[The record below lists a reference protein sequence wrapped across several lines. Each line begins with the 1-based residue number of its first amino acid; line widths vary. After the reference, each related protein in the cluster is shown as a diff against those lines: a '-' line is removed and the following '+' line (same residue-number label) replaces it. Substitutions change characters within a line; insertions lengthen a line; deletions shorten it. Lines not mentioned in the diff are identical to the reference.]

1 MATRQPAHSL
11 RRKRPVRPV
20 RKFRVLLARPKP
32 GWFRIGVL
40 TLGVAAVAFLV
51 ATGLFWM
58 RYGRMIDARFGS
70 EQRSAPR
77 IFGRPFELQ
86 AGRGLNPGQLVQRL
100 NDIGYAERPKATEP
114 GQFSVAGQT
123 VTLMTRPGPG
133 PDSKPHTY
141 RVDFSS
147 PTKSNNPV
155 VAKIV
160 ADGGTAVKSITLE
173 APMLAALAPGEKRR
187 HTPLATIP
195 RHVVDAILTIEDRRF
210 YEHPGVDPIRI
221 AGAFMTNLRGERRY
235 LEGASTITQ
244 QIIKNFFLT
253 PDKSYTRKAQ
263 EQFMAVVLE
272 SRFNKDQILELYVN
286 DVPLG
291 QRGPFE
297 IRGVAEAA
305 RIFFGKDIRN
315 VTLSEA
321 ATMAGL
327 IQSPSFL
334 SPFRNPDRARERR
347 NVVLKEMADVE
358 VITRDEAVKASKEP
372 LRVATRALENEA
384 PYFVDYVSQQVGEKF
399 SGLLKRDRAVDVYT
413 TLDLHLQRFAQE
425 AVDEGIAQVDKLLAK
440 KKKGQAQVAL
450 VAIDPTTGEILA
462 LVGGRAYNQSQYNR
476 AVAARRQPGSAFKP
490 FVYLAAFEQTAA
502 GTTHLTPATIIADEP
517 TSFTFNNKPYDPANY
532 QGEYDGPI
540 TLRRALALSRNI
552 VSIKVAEATGYENVA
567 GLWQR
572 VGLGTPAQAVPAIA
586 LGVFEVTPLEMA
598 QAYTVFTNGGSMRPL
613 QAITRIVDNGAET
626 AVPEAPLKPI
636 TRPDVTYLVTNMMR
650 SVINE
655 GTAASVRSAF
665 SHDAAGK
672 TGTTNDLRDAWFM
685 GFTPN
690 LLTAVWVGFDDN
702 QPIGLSGSQAALPIW
717 TGFMKRA
724 LSGRPNAS
732 FTAPPGIVFVDID
745 RSSGKIANFNC
756 PSVFRE
762 AFLPGSEPSEICDIH
777 GNNVFQKLG
786 GFFRRIIRQ

>member
-1 MATRQPAHSL
+1 MASRPPAVPL
-11 RRKRPVRPV
+11 RRKRPARPV
-20 RKFRVLLARPKP
+20 RKFRALLARPKP
-32 GWFRIGVL
+32 GWFRIAVL
-40 TLGVAAVAFLV
+40 TVGIGAVAVIVFM
-51 ATGLFWM
+51 GLLWV
-58 RYGRMIDARFGS
+58 RYGRMIDARLGS
-70 EQRSAPR
+70 EQGKAPR

-86 AGRGLNPGQLVQRL
+86 TGRGLKPNELVQRL
-100 NDIGYAERPKATEP
+100 NDIGYAERTKAAEP
-114 GQFSVAGQT
+114 GQFSVAGLS
-123 VTLMTRPGPG
+123 VTLMTRPEAPA
-133 PDSKPHTY
+133 KPHIY
-141 RVDFSS
+141 RVDFS
-147 PTKSNNPV
+147 KSASPV
-155 VAKIV
+155 VAKIT
-160 ADGGTAVKSITLE
+160 ADGGAVVKSVTLE

-187 HTPLATIP
+187 LTPLTNIP

-210 YEHPGVDPIRI
+210 YEHPGVDPVRMV
-221 AGAFMTNLRGERRY
+221 GALVTNMRGDRPY

-253 PDKSYTRKAQ
+253 PDKSYVRKVQ
-263 EQFMAVVLE
+263 EQYMALVLE
-272 SRFNKDQILELYVN
+272 SRFNKEQILELYLN
-286 DVPLG
+286 DVVLG

-297 IRGVAEAA
+297 IHGVAEGA

-315 VTLSEA
+315 VTLAEA

-358 VITRDEAVKASKEP
+358 VITRDEAVRASKEP
-372 LRVATRALENEA
+372 LRVATRSLENEA

-425 AVDEGIAQVDKLLAK
+425 AVDEGIAQVDKILSK

-450 VAIDPTTGEILA
+450 IAVDPTTGEILA
-462 LVGGRAYNQSQYNR
+462 LVGGRAYNASQYNR
-476 AVAARRQPGSAFKP
+476 AVMARRQPGSAFKP

-502 GTTHLTPATIIADEP
+502 GTTHLTPATIVADEP
-517 TSFTFNNKPYDPANY
+517 TTFMFEEKPYDPANY
-532 QGEYDGPI
+532 QGEYDGPV
-540 TLRRALALSRNI
+540 TLRRALALSRN
-552 VSIKVAEATGYENVA
+552 VVAIKVAEATGYPNVA

-572 VGLGTPAQAVPAIA
+572 VGLGTPAQPFPSIA
-586 LGVFEVTPLEMA
+586 LGVFEVTPLELA
-598 QAYTVFTNGGSMRPL
+598 TAYTIFTNGGSIRPL
-613 QAITRIVDNGAET
+613 QAITRIVDNGNET
-626 AVPEAPLKPI
+626 AVPGAPLKPV
-636 TRPDVTYLVTNMMR
+636 TRPDVTFLVTNLMR

-655 GTAASVRSAF
+655 GTAASVRSQF
-665 SHDAAGK
+665 NNDAAGK

-685 GFTPN
+685 GFTPT

-724 LSGRPNAS
+724 LAGRPKES
-732 FTAPPGIVFVDID
+732 FSTPPGIVFVDID

-756 PSVFRE
+756 PSIIRE
-762 AFLPGSEPSEICDIH
+762 AFLPGSEPYEICDIH
-777 GNNVFQKLG
+777 GNSMERVFSKLG

>member
-1 MATRQPAHSL
+1 MATRPTL
-11 RRKRPVRPV
+11 RARSKRAVRPV
-20 RKFRVLLARPKP
+20 RRFRVLLARPKP
-32 GWFRIGVL
+32 GWFRIAVL
-40 TLGVAAVAFLV
+40 VLGVGILVVGVTLAF
-51 ATGLFWM
+51 FWV
-58 RYGRMIDARFGS
+58 RYGRIIDARFGS
-70 EQRSAPR
+70 EQRTAPR
-77 IFGRPFELQ
+77 IFGRPFELE
-86 AGRGLNPGQLVQRL
+86 AGRGLKPLELAQRL
-100 NDIGYAERPKATEP
+100 NDIGYAERQKVTQP
-114 GQFSVAGQT
+114 GEFSVAGLS
-123 VTLMTRPGPG
+123 VTLMTRPDAPA
-133 PDSKPHTY
+133 KAHTY
-141 RVDFSS
+141 RVDFSKATS
-147 PTKSNNPV
+147 PV
-155 VAKIV
+155 VSKII

-187 HTPLATIP
+187 LVPLASIP
-195 RHVVDAILTIEDRRF
+195 RYVVDAVLTIEDKRF
-210 YEHPGVDPIRI
+210 YEHPGIDPVRM
-221 AGAFMTNLRGERRY
+221 AGALVTNMRGERPY

-253 PDKSYTRKAQ
+253 PDKSYTRKVQ

-272 SRFNKDQILELYVN
+272 SRFNKNQILELYLN
-286 DVPLG
+286 DVVLG

-297 IRGVAEAA
+297 IHGVAEAA

-315 VTLSEA
+315 VTLAEA

-327 IQSPSFL
+327 IHSPSVL

-347 NVVLKEMADVE
+347 NVVLKEMADGE
-358 VITRDEAVKASKEP
+358 LITREEAVRTAKEP

-384 PYFVDYVSQQVGEKF
+384 PYFVDFVSKQVSEAF

-425 AVDEGIAQVDKLLAK
+425 AVDEGIAQVDKVLAK
-440 KKKGQAQVAL
+440 RKKGQPQVAL
-450 VAIDPTTGEILA
+450 VAVDPTTGEILA

-502 GTTHLTPATIIADEP
+502 GTTHLTPATIVADEP
-517 TSFTFNNKPYDPANY
+517 TTFVFEEKPYDPANY

-540 TLRRALALSRNI
+540 TLRRALAHSRNI
-552 VSIKVAEATGYENVA
+552 VAIKVAETTGYENVA

-572 VGLGTPAQAVPAIA
+572 VGVGTPAQPFPSIA
-586 LGVFEVTPLEMA
+586 LGVFEVSPLELT
-598 QAYTVFTNGGSMRPL
+598 QAYTLFTNGGSIRPL
-613 QAITRIVDNGAET
+613 QAITRIVDNGT
-626 AVPEAPLKPI
+626 ATPVPAPPLKPV

-665 SHDAAGK
+665 SNDAAGK
-672 TGTTNDLRDAWFM
+672 TGTTNDLRDAWFI
-685 GFTPN
+685 GFTPT

-724 LSGRPNAS
+724 LAGRPNAS
-732 FTAPPGIVFVDID
+732 FAAPPGIVFVDID

-756 PSVFRE
+756 PSVIRE
-762 AFLPGSEPSEICDIH
+762 AFLPGSEPTEICDIH
-777 GNNVFQKLG
+777 GSGLGHVFSKLG

>member
-1 MATRQPAHSL
+1 MATRLPAHSL

-32 GWFRIGVL
+32 GWFRIAVM
-40 TLGVAAVAFLV
+40 TLGVGAVVFLV
-51 ATGLFWM
+51 TTSLFWV

-86 AGRGLNPGQLVQRL
+86 AGRGLNPAQLVQRL

-114 GQFSVAGQT
+114 GQFAVAGLT
-123 VTLMTRPGPG
+123 VTLMTRPGPEG
-133 PDSKPHTY
+133 KPHTY
-141 RVDFSS
+141 RVDFS
-147 PTKSNNPV
+147 KSNSPV
-155 VAKIV
+155 VAKII

-187 HTPLATIP
+187 HTPLVNIP
-195 RHVVDAILTIEDRRF
+195 RHVIDAILTIEDRRF
-210 YEHPGVDPIRI
+210 YEHPGVDPIRM
-221 AGAFMTNLRGERRY
+221 AGALMTNLRGDRPY

-253 PDKSYTRKAQ
+253 PDKSYLRKAQ

-272 SRFNKDQILELYVN
+272 SRFNKDEILELYLN
-286 DVPLG
+286 DVTLG

-305 RIFFGKDIRN
+305 RILFGKDIRN
-315 VTLSEA
+315 VTLGEA

-358 VITRDEAVKASKEP
+358 VITRDESLRASKEP

-384 PYFVDYVSQQVGEKF
+384 PYFVDYVSQQVSEKF

-413 TLDLHLQRFAQE
+413 TLDLHLQRLAQE
-425 AVDEGIAQVDKLLAK
+425 AVDDGIAQVDKLLAK

-502 GTTHLTPATIIADEP
+502 GTAHLTPATIVADEP
-517 TSFTFNNKPYDPANY
+517 TSFTFNGKPYDPANY

-552 VSIKVAEATGYENVA
+552 VSIKVAEAAGYENVA

-598 QAYTVFTNGGSMRPL
+598 TAYTVFTNAGSMRPL

-626 AVPEAPLKPI
+626 AVPAAPLKPI

-665 SHDAAGK
+665 SQDAAGK

-685 GFTPN
+685 GFTPT

-724 LSGRPNAS
+724 LAGRPNAS
-732 FTAPPGIVFVDID
+732 FAAPPGIVFVDID

-777 GNNVFQKLG
+777 GTGLGGAFSKLG
-786 GFFRRIIRQ
+786 GFFRRIIRR

>member
-1 MATRQPAHSL
+1 M
-11 RRKRPVRPV
+11 RPL

-32 GWFRIGVL
+32 GWFRIAVL
-40 TLGVAAVAFLV
+40 TLGIGSVAILITA
-51 ATGLFWM
+51 GLFWV
-58 RYGRMIDARFGS
+58 RYGRMIDARLGG

-86 AGRGLNPGQLVQRL
+86 AGRGLSPVQLAQRL
-100 NDIGYAERPKATEP
+100 NDIGYAERPKVTEP
-114 GQFSVAGQT
+114 GQFAVSGLS
-123 VTLMTRPGPG
+123 VTLRTRPDGPN
-133 PDSKPHTY
+133 KPHTY
-141 RVDFSS
+141 RVDFS
-147 PTKSNNPV
+147 KSNAPV
-155 VAKIV
+155 VAKII
-160 ADGGTAVKSITLE
+160 ADGGTAVKSVMLE
-173 APMLAALAPGEKRR
+173 APMLAAIAPGEKRR
-187 HTPLATIP
+187 LTPLANIP
-195 RHVVDAILTIEDRRF
+195 RHVVDAILTIEDKRF
-210 YEHPGVDPIRI
+210 YEHPGVDPVRI
-221 AGAFMTNLRGERRY
+221 AGALMTNLRGDRPY

-253 PDKSYTRKAQ
+253 SDKRYLRKIQ

-272 SRFNKDQILELYVN
+272 SRFNKDQILELYLN
-286 DVPLG
+286 DVTLG

-305 RIFFGKDIRN
+305 RILFGKDIRN
-315 VTLSEA
+315 VTLAEA

-327 IQSPSFL
+327 IQSPSYL

-358 VITRDEAVKASKEP
+358 VITRDESISASKEP

-384 PYFVDYVSQQVGEKF
+384 PYFVDYVSQQVHEKF

-462 LVGGRAYNQSQYNR
+462 LVGGRAYNQSQFNR
-476 AVAARRQPGSAFKP
+476 AVTARRQPGSAFKP

-502 GTTHLTPATIIADEP
+502 GTTHLTPATIVADEP
-517 TSFTFNNKPYDPANY
+517 TTFTFNEKPYDPANY

-540 TLRRALALSRNI
+540 TLRRALALSRN
-552 VSIKVAEATGYENVA
+552 VVAIKVAEATGYENVA

-572 VGLGTPAQAVPAIA
+572 IGLGTPAQPYPSIA
-586 LGVFEVTPLEMA
+586 LGVFEVTPLELA
-598 QAYTVFTNGGSMRPL
+598 TAYTLFTNGGSLRPL
-613 QAITRIVDNGAET
+613 QTITRIVDNGAET
-626 AVPEAPLKPI
+626 AVPAPPLKPV

-665 SHDAAGK
+665 AHDAAGK

-685 GFTPN
+685 GFTPT

-724 LSGRPNAS
+724 LAGRPNAS
-732 FTAPPGIVFVDID
+732 FAAPPGIVFVDID

-756 PSVFRE
+756 PSIIRE

-777 GNNVFQKLG
+777 GSGLRDVFSKLG
-786 GFFRRIIRQ
+786 GFFRRIVRQ

>member
-1 MATRQPAHSL
+1 MASRPPASPL
-11 RRKRPVRPV
+11 RRKRSVRPV

-32 GWFRIGVL
+32 GWFRIAVL
-40 TLGVAAVAFLV
+40 AIGIGAVAVIVF
-51 ATGLFWM
+51 TGALWV
-58 RYGRMIDARFGS
+58 RYGRGLK
-70 EQRSAPR
+70 PN
-77 IFGRPFELQ
+77 EL
-86 AGRGLNPGQLVQRL
+86 AQRL
-100 NDIGYAERPKATEP
+100 NDVGYAERAKVTEP
-114 GQFSVAGQT
+114 GQFSVAGLS
-123 VTLMTRPGPG
+123 VTLMTRPAAPA
-133 PDSKPHTY
+133 KPHVY
-141 RVDFSS
+141 RVDFSKSAS
-147 PTKSNNPV
+147 PI
-155 VAKIV
+155 VAKIT
-160 ADGGTAVKSITLE
+160 ADGGAVVKSVTLE

-187 HTPLATIP
+187 LTPFSSIP

-210 YEHPGVDPIRI
+210 YEHPGVDPVRMV
-221 AGAFMTNLRGERRY
+221 GALVTNMRGDRPY

-253 PDKSYTRKAQ
+253 PDKSYVRKVQ
-263 EQFMAVVLE
+263 EQFMALVLE
-272 SRFNKDQILELYVN
+272 SRFNKQQILELYLN
-286 DVPLG
+286 DVVLG

-297 IRGVAEAA
+297 IHGVAEGA

-315 VTLSEA
+315 VTLAEA

-347 NVVLKEMADVE
+347 NIVLKEMADVE
-358 VITRDEAVKASKEP
+358 VIPREEAVRASKEP
-372 LRVATRALENEA
+372 LRVATRSLENEA

-413 TLDLHLQRFAQE
+413 TLDLHLQRYAQE
-425 AVDEGIAQVDKLLAK
+425 AVDEGIAQVDKILAK

-450 VAIDPTTGEILA
+450 VAVDPTTGEILA

-476 AVAARRQPGSAFKP
+476 AVMARRQPGSAFKP

-502 GTTHLTPATIIADEP
+502 GTTHLTPATIVADEP
-517 TSFTFNNKPYDPANY
+517 TTFMFEEKPYDPANY

-540 TLRRALALSRNI
+540 TLRRALALSRN
-552 VSIKVAEATGYENVA
+552 VVAIKVAEATGYQNVA

-572 VGLGTPAQAVPAIA
+572 VGLGTPAQPFPSIA
-586 LGVFEVTPLEMA
+586 LGVFEVTPLELTT
-598 QAYTVFTNGGSMRPL
+598 AYTIFTNGGALRPL
-613 QAITRIVDNGAET
+613 QAITRIVDNGNET
-626 AVPEAPLKPI
+626 PVPAAALKPVV
-636 TRPDVTYLVTNMMR
+636 RPDVTFLVTNMMR

-665 SHDAAGK
+665 NNDAAGK

-685 GFTPN
+685 GFTPT

-724 LSGRPNAS
+724 LAGRPKES
-732 FTAPPGIVFVDID
+732 FSAPSGIVFVDID

-756 PSVFRE
+756 PSIIRE
-762 AFLPGSEPSEICDIH
+762 AFLPGSEPYEICDIH
-777 GNNVFQKLG
+777 GNSVQTIFNKLG

>member
-1 MATRQPAHSL
+1 MASRPPAVPL
-11 RRKRPVRPV
+11 RRKRPARPV
-20 RKFRVLLARPKP
+20 RKFRALLARPKP
-32 GWFRIGVL
+32 GWFRIAVL
-40 TLGVAAVAFLV
+40 TVGIGAVAVIVFM
-51 ATGLFWM
+51 GLLWV
-58 RYGRMIDARFGS
+58 RYGRMIDARLGS
-70 EQRSAPR
+70 EQGKAPR

-86 AGRGLNPGQLVQRL
+86 TGRGLKPNELVQRL
-100 NDIGYAERPKATEP
+100 NDIGYAERTKAAEP
-114 GQFSVAGQT
+114 GQFSVAGLS
-123 VTLMTRPGPG
+123 VTLMTRPEAPA
-133 PDSKPHTY
+133 KPHIY
-141 RVDFSS
+141 RVDFS
-147 PTKSNNPV
+147 KSASPV
-155 VAKIV
+155 VAKIT
-160 ADGGTAVKSITLE
+160 ADGGAVVKSVTLE

-187 HTPLATIP
+187 LTPLTNIP

-210 YEHPGVDPIRI
+210 YEHPGVDPVRMV
-221 AGAFMTNLRGERRY
+221 GALVTNMRGDRPY

-253 PDKSYTRKAQ
+253 PDKSYVRKVQ
-263 EQFMAVVLE
+263 EQYMALVLE
-272 SRFNKDQILELYVN
+272 SRFNKEQILELYLN
-286 DVPLG
+286 DVVLG

-297 IRGVAEAA
+297 IHGVAEGA

-315 VTLSEA
+315 VTLAEA

-358 VITRDEAVKASKEP
+358 VITRDEAVRASKEP
-372 LRVATRALENEA
+372 LRVATRSLENEA

-425 AVDEGIAQVDKLLAK
+425 AVDEGIAQVDKILSK

-450 VAIDPTTGEILA
+450 IAVDPTTGEILA
-462 LVGGRAYNQSQYNR
+462 LVGGRAYNASQYNR
-476 AVAARRQPGSAFKP
+476 AVMARRQPGSAFKP

-502 GTTHLTPATIIADEP
+502 GTTHLTPATIVADEP
-517 TSFTFNNKPYDPANY
+517 TTFMFEEKPYDPANY
-532 QGEYDGPI
+532 QGEYDGPV
-540 TLRRALALSRNI
+540 TLRRALALSRN
-552 VSIKVAEATGYENVA
+552 VVAIKVAEATGYPNVA

-572 VGLGTPAQAVPAIA
+572 VGLGTPAQPFPSIA
-586 LGVFEVTPLEMA
+586 LGVFEVTPLELVT
-598 QAYTVFTNGGSMRPL
+598 AYTIFTNGGSIRPL
-613 QAITRIVDNGAET
+613 QAITRIVDNGNET
-626 AVPEAPLKPI
+626 AVPGAPLKPV
-636 TRPDVTYLVTNMMR
+636 TRPDVTFLVTNLMR

-655 GTAASVRSAF
+655 GTAASVRSQF
-665 SHDAAGK
+665 NNDAAGK

-685 GFTPN
+685 GFTPT

-724 LSGRPNAS
+724 LAGRPKES
-732 FTAPPGIVFVDID
+732 FSTPPGIVFVDID

-756 PSVFRE
+756 PSIIRE
-762 AFLPGSEPSEICDIH
+762 AFLPGSEPYEICDIH
-777 GNNVFQKLG
+777 GNSMERVFSKLG

>member
-1 MATRQPAHSL
+1 MATRLPAHSL

-32 GWFRIGVL
+32 GWFRVGVMA
-40 TLGVAAVAFLV
+40 LGIAAVACLV
-51 ATGLFWM
+51 TAGLFWV

-100 NDIGYAERPKATEP
+100 NDIGYAERPKVTEP
-114 GQFSVAGQT
+114 GQFAVTGLT
-123 VTLMTRPGPG
+123 VTLMTRPGPDG
-133 PDSKPHTY
+133 TPHTY
-141 RVDFSS
+141 RVDFS
-147 PTKSNNPV
+147 KSNNPV
-155 VAKIV
+155 VAKIA
-160 ADGGTAVKSITLE
+160 ADGGAALKSITLE

-187 HTPLATIP
+187 HTPLANIP

-221 AGAFMTNLRGERRY
+221 AGAFMTNLRGDRRY

-253 PDKSYTRKAQ
+253 PDKSYVRKAQ

-272 SRFNKDQILELYVN
+272 SRFDKDQILELYVN

-315 VTLSEA
+315 VTLAEA

-327 IQSPSFL
+327 IQSPSYL

-358 VITRDEAVKASKEP
+358 VITRDEAVRASKEP

-450 VAIDPTTGEILA
+450 VAIDPATGEILA

-502 GTTHLTPATIIADEP
+502 GTTHLTPATIVADEP
-517 TSFTFNNKPYDPANY
+517 TTFTFNDKPYDPANY

-572 VGLGTPAQAVPAIA
+572 VGLGTPAQAVPSIA
-586 LGVFEVTPLEMA
+586 LGVFEVTPLELA
-598 QAYTVFTNGGSMRPL
+598 TAYTVFTNGGSMRPL
-613 QAITRIVDNGAET
+613 QAITRVVDNGAET
-626 AVPEAPLKPI
+626 AVPAPALKPI

-690 LLTAVWVGFDDN
+690 LLTAVWVGLDDN

-724 LSGRPNAS
+724 LAGHPNAS

-756 PSVFRE
+756 PSVLRE
-762 AFLPGSEPSEICDIH
+762 AFLPGSEPYEICDIH
-777 GNNVFQKLG
+777 GNGLGSVFEKLG

>member
-1 MATRQPAHSL
+1 M
-11 RRKRPVRPV
+11 RPV

-32 GWFRIGVL
+32 GWFRIGVMVVGVGL
-40 TLGVAAVAFLV
+40 LAVVVTLGF
-51 ATGLFWM
+51 FWV
-58 RYGRMIDARFGS
+58 RYGRIIDARFGS
-70 EQRSAPR
+70 EQRTAPR
-77 IFGRPFELQ
+77 IFGRPFELE
-86 AGRGLNPGQLVQRL
+86 AGRGLTPGQLVQRL
-100 NDIGYAERPKATEP
+100 NDIGYAERQKVTQP
-114 GQFSVAGQT
+114 GEFSVAGLS
-123 VTLMTRPGPG
+123 VMLMTRPEAP
-133 PDSKPHTY
+133 SKPHTY
-141 RVDFSS
+141 RVDFS
-147 PTKSNNPV
+147 KSGAPSSRASRPDSSSV
-155 VAKIV
+155 VSKIL
-160 ADGGTAVKSITLE
+160 ADGGAAVKSITLE

-187 HTPLATIP
+187 LVPLASIP

-210 YEHPGVDPIRI
+210 YEHPGIDPVRMF
-221 AGAFMTNLRGERRY
+221 GALVTNLRGDRPY

-253 PDKSYTRKAQ
+253 PDKSYTRKVQ

-272 SRFNKDQILELYVN
+272 SRFNKDQILELYLN
-286 DVPLG
+286 DVVLG

-297 IRGVAEAA
+297 IHGVAEAA

-315 VTLSEA
+315 VTLAES

-327 IQSPSFL
+327 IQSPSVL

-358 VITRDEAVKASKEP
+358 VITREEAVRTSKEP

-384 PYFVDYVSQQVGEKF
+384 PYFVDFVSKQVSENF

-425 AVDEGIAQVDKLLAK
+425 AVDEGIAQVDKVLAK
-440 KKKGQAQVAL
+440 RKKGQAQVAL
-450 VAIDPTTGEILA
+450 VAVDPTTGEILA
-462 LVGGRAYNQSQYNR
+462 LVGGRAYNQSQFNR
-476 AVAARRQPGSAFKP
+476 AVAAQRQPGSAFKP

-502 GTTHLTPATIIADEP
+502 GTTHLTPATIVADEP
-517 TSFTFNNKPYDPANY
+517 TTFVFGEKPYDPANY

-540 TLRRALALSRNI
+540 TLRRALALSRN
-552 VSIKVAEATGYENVA
+552 VVAIKVAETAGYENVA
-567 GLWQR
+567 GLWRR
-572 VGLGTPAQAVPAIA
+572 VGVGTPAQPYPSIA
-586 LGVFEVTPLEMA
+586 LGVFEVSPLELT
-598 QAYTVFTNGGSMRPL
+598 QAYTIFTNGGSIRPL
-613 QAITRIVDNGAET
+613 QAITRIVDNGNET
-626 AVPEAPLKPI
+626 AVPPPPLRPV

-655 GTAASVRSAF
+655 GTAASVRSSF
-665 SHDAAGK
+665 SNDAAGK

-685 GFTPN
+685 GFTPT

-717 TGFMKRA
+717 TGFMRRA
-724 LSGRPNAS
+724 LAGRPNKS
-732 FTAPPGIVFVDID
+732 FAAPPGVMFVDID

-756 PSVFRE
+756 PSVMRE
-762 AFLPGSEPSEICDIH
+762 AFLPGSEPTEICDIH
-777 GNNVFQKLG
+777 GNGLFSRLG

>member
-1 MATRQPAHSL
+1 MASRPPAVPL
-11 RRKRPVRPV
+11 RRKRPARPV

-32 GWFRIGVL
+32 GWFRIAVL
-40 TLGVAAVAFLV
+40 TVGIGAVAVIVFM
-51 ATGLFWM
+51 GLLWV
-58 RYGRMIDARFGS
+58 RYGRMIDARLGG
-70 EQRSAPR
+70 EQGKAPR

-86 AGRGLNPGQLVQRL
+86 TGRGLNPNQLVQRL
-100 NDIGYAERPKATEP
+100 NDVGYAERTKVAEP
-114 GQFSVAGQT
+114 GQFSVSGLS
-123 VTLMTRPGPG
+123 VTLMTRPEAPA
-133 PDSKPHTY
+133 KPHIY
-141 RVDFSS
+141 RVDFSKTAS
-147 PTKSNNPV
+147 PV
-155 VAKIV
+155 VAKIT
-160 ADGGTAVKSITLE
+160 ADGGAVVKSVTLE

-187 HTPLATIP
+187 LTPLASIP

-210 YEHPGVDPIRI
+210 YEHPGIDPVRMV
-221 AGAFMTNLRGERRY
+221 GALVTNMRGDRPY

-253 PDKSYTRKAQ
+253 PDKSYLRKLQ
-263 EQFMAVVLE
+263 EQYMAIVLE
-272 SRFNKDQILELYVN
+272 SRFNKQQILELYLN
-286 DVPLG
+286 DVVLG

-297 IRGVAEAA
+297 IHGVAEGA

-315 VTLSEA
+315 VTLAEA

-334 SPFRNPDRARERR
+334 APFRNPDRARERR

-358 VITRDEAVKASKEP
+358 VITRDEAVRASKEP
-372 LRVATRALENEA
+372 LRVATRAIENEA
-384 PYFVDYVSQQVGEKF
+384 PYFVDYVSQQVAEKY

-425 AVDEGIAQVDKLLAK
+425 AVDEGIAQVDKILAK

-450 VAIDPTTGEILA
+450 IAVDPTTGEILA

-476 AVAARRQPGSAFKP
+476 AVMARRQPGSAFKP

-502 GTTHLTPATIIADEP
+502 GTTHLTPATIVADEP
-517 TSFTFNNKPYDPANY
+517 TTFMFEEKPYDPANY
-532 QGEYDGPI
+532 QSEYDGPI
-540 TLRRALALSRNI
+540 TLRRALALSRN
-552 VSIKVAEATGYENVA
+552 VVAIKVAEATGYQNVA

-572 VGLGTPAQAVPAIA
+572 VGVGTPAQPFPSIA
-586 LGVFEVTPLEMA
+586 LGVFEVTPVELA
-598 QAYTVFTNGGSMRPL
+598 TAYTIFTNGGAIRPL

-626 AVPEAPLKPI
+626 PVPPAALKPV
-636 TRPDVTYLVTNMMR
+636 TRPDVTFLVTNMMR

-665 SHDAAGK
+665 NNDAAGK

-685 GFTPN
+685 GFTPT

-724 LSGRPNAS
+724 LSGRPKES
-732 FTAPPGIVFVDID
+732 FSAPPGIVFVDID

-756 PSVFRE
+756 PSIIRE
-762 AFLPGSEPSEICDIH
+762 AFLPGSEPYEICDIH
-777 GNNVFQKLG
+777 GNSVKTIFNKLG